1 MNERDQKL
9 LAVLRSYEDKPE
21 HLRVFFSDGEGY
33 DLAIVSTMHAE
44 EGGDIVADV
53 IRVIRT
59 AKPECRWDEAAM
71 NFFLSEVVKVES
83 GDKCLFTES
92 I

>member
-1 MNERDQKL
+1 MNERDQEL
-9 LAVLRSYEDKPE
+9 LTVFRSYQDKDDY
-21 HLRVFFSDGEGY
+21 LRVFFRDGEGY
-33 DLAIVSTMHAE
+33 EMNIVSTMHAE

-53 IRVIRT
+53 IRVIHT
-59 AKPECRWDEAAM
+59 AKPEFRWDEAAM
-71 NFFLSEVVKVES
+71 NFVLSEVVKVES

>member
-1 MNERDQKL
+1 M
-9 LAVLRSYEDKPE
+9 LRSYEDKDD
-21 HLRVFFSDGEGY
+21 HLRVYFRDGEGY
-33 DLAIVSTMHAE
+33 DLNIVSTMHAE

-53 IRVIRT
+53 IRVIHT
-59 AKPECRWDEAAM
+59 AKPEFRWDEAAM
-71 NFFLSEVVKVES
+71 NFVLSEVVKVES